1 MVHADASAFPSGITK
16 REAYAQL
23 LEQARSFFEGQRNWV
38 WYNLPIFPSFPL
50 TLIPSFHPT
59 RAHSELT
66 TEPARSNLANAASL
80 LWHMY
85 ASLPAPSS
93 AVNWAGFYLIL
104 GPFHGR
110 PACTTIPFTRGVCGA
125 AASTRTTQLVPDV
138 ERFPGHVACDG
149 ATRSEVVVPILK
161 AGTCVAV
168 LDVDCA
174 VAAGFDG
181 VDVEGLEGLA
191 RVLGE
196 GCDF

>member
-23 LEQARSFFEGQRNWV
+23 LDQARSLFEDQRNWV
-38 WYNLPIFPSFPL
+38 C
-50 TLIPSFHPT
+50 
-59 RAHSELT
+59 
-66 TEPARSNLANAASL
+66 NLANAASL

-93 AVNWAGFYLIL
+93 AVNWAGFYVLDPSSTQHQQLIL

-125 AASTRTTQLVPDV
+125 AASTRTTLLVPDV

-161 AGTCVAV
+161 GGRCVAV

-191 RVLGE
+191 RVLGK